1 MLELLKIL
9 ANRINDFQIYSDV
22 YKEVYG
28 FRPQAWCLDTY
39 SKDCP
44 YGHPSWK
51 FIQQENLRQVMEE
64 SKAETDE
71 INAYMAAGAPDI
83 DTACRWIADAENH
96 EVYG

>member
-28 FRPQAWCLDTY
+28 FRPQAWC
-39 SKDCP
+39 K
-44 YGHPSWK
+44 YGHPSWE
-51 FIQQENLRQVMEE
+51 FIQQENLRQVMED
-64 SKAETDE
+64 SKAEDDT
-71 INAYMAAGAPDI
+71 INAFMAAGAPDL
-83 DTACRWIADAENH
+83 DTAFRWLEDAENH